1 MGKWLSFLQI
11 GIMVFAF
18 ILGTIVTSRLMP
30 QPTPR
35 QEVAL
40 TRFTFTEYHM
50 GVDARI
56 VVYAPNRDAAERA
69 CTAAFNRIAELDAIM
84 SDYRADSE
92 LMLLC
97 KKAGGAPVP
106 VSADLFKVL
115 QTATIVSRRS
125 KGAFDVTVG
134 PLVALWRTA
143 RKTGL
148 LPNPRDIDTAR
159 KLVGWKKVKLNDRSR
174 TVQLTTPG
182 MKLDL
187 GGIAKGYA
195 IDEAQ
200 VFLKRN
206 GINRALVEMGGD
218 ISVSGPPPDST
229 GWTIRIPNA
238 GDDNGPRDLQFSNQ
252 AISTS
257 GDTEQFVVIGGTR
270 YSHVI
275 DPRTGQAVTNRIQ
288 ATVIAKEGLISDPLS
303 KLLALL
309 GKEAGSKVLKDY
321 PGTKYYLRV
330 AQAP

>member
-1 MGKWLSFLQI
+1 
-11 GIMVFAF
+11 MVFAF
-18 ILGTIVTSRLMP
+18 ILGTLVTSPFMP
-30 QPTPR
+30 QPASR

-40 TRFTFTEYHM
+40 TRFTYTEYHM

-56 VVYAPNRDAAERA
+56 VVYASSRDAAEKA
-69 CTAAFNRIAELDAIM
+69 CTVAFSRIAELDAIM
-84 SDYRADSE
+84 SDYRVDSE

-97 KKAGGAPVP
+97 KRAGGSPVP
-106 VSADLFKVL
+106 VSADLFRVL
-115 QTATIVSRRS
+115 NTAAEISRKS
-125 KGAFDVTVG
+125 QGAFDVTVG
-134 PLVALWRTA
+134 PLVAIWRTA

-148 LPNPRDIDTAR
+148 LPDPHDIDVAR
-159 KLVGWKKVKLNDRSR
+159 KLVGWKKVKLNVRLR
-174 TVQLTTPG
+174 TIQLTTPG

-195 IDEAQ
+195 VDQAQ
-200 VFLKRN
+200 ICLKKH
-206 GINRALVEMGGD
+206 GITRALVEMGGD
-218 ISVSGPPPDST
+218 ISVSGPPPDSV
-229 GWTIRIPNA
+229 GWTIRVPNA
-238 GDDNGPRDLQFSNQ
+238 ANDSGPRDLQFSNQ

-309 GKEAGSKVLKDY
+309 GEEAGSKVLKDY